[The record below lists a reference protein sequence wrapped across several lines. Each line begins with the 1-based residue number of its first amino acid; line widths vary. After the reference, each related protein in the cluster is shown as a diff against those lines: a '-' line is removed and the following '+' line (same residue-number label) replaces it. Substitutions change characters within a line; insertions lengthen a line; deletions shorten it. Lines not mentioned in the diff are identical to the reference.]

1 MSQQGMDKD
10 SVGALK
16 KMGEDVMK
24 AHKQCGAE
32 ISATKKLRE
41 EISEEI
47 AQGVSRFGKK
57 TSRNTTTIISC
68 RKYCVR
74 MLFAVNEHG
83 QAIKAVEQS
92 AENLLR
98 YLALHLHLQL
108 YFITM
113 ICK

>member
-1 MSQQGMDKD
+1 MSQQGIDKD

-47 AQGVSRFGKK
+47 AQGISRFGEDSLKCFCPIL
-57 TSRNTTTIISC
+57 SLC
-68 RKYCVR
+68 KY
-74 MLFAVNEHG
+74 
-83 QAIKAVEQS
+83 
-92 AENLLR
+92 
-98 YLALHLHLQL
+98 
-108 YFITM
+108 
-113 ICK
+113 